1 MSPRTGRPKADNPLS
16 VDIKV
21 RLDNDTNEKLLGY
34 CENHNITRAEAIRKG
49 IHLLLLGGRTAQ
61 RFSSHQRS
69 PFDKSIIS
77 NWVASYKRI
86 RGQNYERNSLHP
98 G

>member
-21 RLDNDTNEKLLGY
+21 RLDNDTNEKLLEY

-49 IHLLLLGGRTAQ
+49 IHLLLVQPQNKNPCAVT
-61 RFSSHQRS
+61 SWRS
-69 PFDKSIIS
+69 YSTEIFVTSE
-77 NWVASYKRI
+77 V
-86 RGQNYERNSLHP
+86 SL
-98 G
+98 